1 MKSNLLIINQN
12 KYAMQASLMKLYAQ
26 YGYRQLSIPACEQLA
41 YISELDQQYPI
52 NTQVKFMDQSGEIF
66 YLQNDPTI
74 SVMKMLRLS
83 SATNIEQ
90 KICYYA
96 PTYKWGHRQLNEE
109 TQVGIETLGKDTLI
123 HDLEIIV
130 LAVKSLKLFTKDVMI
145 DIGDVSFLETILK
158 AMPFDVLQTE
168 AIIKALPSKN
178 MMTLKTLAIFK
189 DTTDDQWR
197 LLKAL
202 FKLFGPTETVLKQAQ
217 ILIEQINF
225 KSQTLKDQLVSILKQ
240 IENRS
245 KLLEAYGLLE
255 NTQLDFTLKPEL
267 NYYNGLVLKGFIK
280 NCPSEVLNG
289 GRYDQL
295 STEFGKANCAAGFAL
310 TLDLLMNYTEVKK
323 MTRKNSLLLL
333 ESELSQKGIEYAEY
347 YRQKGFEVNLR
358 TYKTEK
364 DAIDLAS
371 KENFEKVILFQDTA
385 AKIIDIRKNNV
396 QKMPYSAFEQYLTVD
411 ELDKSIH

>member
-1 MKSNLLIINQN
+1 MKSNLLVSNQN

-26 YGYRQLSIPACEQLA
+26 YGYRQVSIPACEPLA
-41 YISELDQQYPI
+41 TISELEKQYPSR
-52 NTQVKFMDQSGEIF
+52 TQVKFMDQSGEIF
-66 YLQNDPTI
+66 YLQDDPTV

-109 TQVGIETLGKDTLI
+109 TQIGVETFGKDTLL

-130 LAVKSLKLFTKDVMI
+130 LAVKSLRLFTDKVML
-145 DIGDVSFLETILK
+145 DIGDVSFLETLLES
-158 AMPFDVLQTE
+158 MPFNSEQIQ
-168 AIIKALPSKN
+168 AIVKALPSKN
-178 MMTLKTLAIFK
+178 MMTLKELELFQNIKSQDWDLLAS
-189 DTTDDQWR
+189 
-197 LLKAL
+197 L
-202 FKLFGPTETVLKQAQ
+202 FKLFGPTEIVLENAKQLIDQ
-217 ILIEQINF
+217 ITFKDEQLQVKLDTILNQIRDRSAF
-225 KSQTLKDQLVSILKQ
+225 LKAYD
-240 IENRS
+240 
-245 KLLEAYGLLE
+245 LLEY
-255 NTQLDFTLKPEL
+255 TQLDFTLKPEL
-267 NYYNGLVLKGFIK
+267 KYYNGLVLKGFIK

-333 ESELSQKGIEYAEY
+333 ETELSAKGIKYAEY

-358 TYKTEK
+358 TYETEK
-364 DAIDLAS
+364 EAIDLAS
-371 KENFEKVILFQDTA
+371 KENFEKVILFGERS
-385 AKIIDIRKNNV
+385 AKVIDIRKDNV
-396 QKMPYSAFEQYLTVD
+396 QKMPYSTFDQYLTITD
-411 ELDKSIH
+411 ANKSIH